1 MYTALT
7 ILIVGTQPSTLSLGS
22 SITTAG
28 DRLLKGTT
36 NTIKDV
42 SSSVISIGDQ
52 LVNSANNIASVTD
65 VGTSVATIGAKV
77 ADNAASSLKDIGGH
91 IAEASRDIVIGDT
104 VSTVVDIGSSVAS
117 IGNKTVGDSVSK
129 IASAIIPPVI
139 NPSGTVMTG
148 GLQSLGAHIKTPS
161 TQDSENGN
169 SGSFM
174 RDFKQGIAFSVGK
187 GLETGIALV
196 SER

>member
-1 MYTALT
+1 MYPALT

-22 SITTAG
+22 SITAAG

-52 LVNSANNIASVTD
+52 LVSSANNIASVTD

-91 IAEASRDIVIGDT
+91 IAEASRDIVVGDT
-104 VSTVVDIGSSVAS
+104 VSTVVDIGTS
-117 IGNKTVGDSVSK
+117 IGTKKVGDSVSK

-139 NPSGTVMTG
+139 NTSGTVMTG
-148 GLQSLGAHIKTPS
+148 GPLQGLGAQIKTPF
-161 TQDSENGN
+161 TQEDAKN
-169 SGSFM
+169 GSFM

>member
-1 MYTALT
+1 MYPALT

-22 SITTAG
+22 SITAAG

-52 LVNSANNIASVTD
+52 LVSSANNIASVTD

-139 NPSGTVMTG
+139 NTSGTVMTG
-148 GLQSLGAHIKTPS
+148 GPLQGLGAQIKTPF
-161 TQDSENGN
+161 TQEDAKN
-169 SGSFM
+169 GSFM